1 MEPLRREWPLLVWV
15 PVEVH
20 HRDDAQRDGV
30 CDVYQLLIGIDRE
43 VPDGI
48 HQLSVIGEVPVPD
61 GWAIAYDALADP
73 RLRLALGAEVA
84 PDLAFRSSVVMSG
97 DHSNTS
103 LVFDEKWVLK
113 LYRRLHEGPNPD
125 VELTVAL
132 GRQGLDI
139 IPVPVSVWRRDAWDL
154 GILRRL
160 VGKAQDGLERS
171 RTSLDDM
178 FSHRCAPAES
188 RADIGP
194 DAELLGRTVADLHV
208 GLAAAFDIEPTDGHA
223 LAEALLSELHRVE
236 RGPIDVAAVAAAYER
251 LSSAGDLGW
260 NIRAHGDLH
269 LGQVLRTKS
278 GWTIIDFEGEPSRAL
293 EERRRLWS
301 PLRDVAGMIRS
312 FHYAS
317 EMACAAWLGEEDD
330 GDGDVPGAV
339 DPPQREL
346 RLLAEAWEE
355 RAVTAF
361 LRGYTSVDEVHRLLP
376 TERTSRDAL
385 LTLFELDKAVYEVA
399 YEMGHRPELAGIPAA
414 AIVRLADVDRA
425 PRW

>member
-1 MEPLRREWPLLVWV
+1 MVWA
-15 PVEVH
+15 PIEVH
-20 HRDDAQRDGV
+20 HRTASGAIEHE
-30 CDVYQLLIGIDRE
+30 VYQLLIGIDRE
-43 VPDGI
+43 APPGVEAR
-48 HQLSVIGEVPVPD
+48 SVIGDVPVPD
-61 GWAIAYDALADP
+61 GWAVAYEALADP

-84 PDLAFRSSVVMSG
+84 PDLAFRSSVLMGG

-103 LVFDEKWVLK
+103 LIFDDKWVLK

-154 GILRRL
+154 AILRRL
-160 VGKAQDGLERS
+160 VAKARDGLEVS
-171 RTSLDDM
+171 RASLDDVLER
-178 FSHRCAPAES
+178 RCSPAQS
-188 RADIGP
+188 RLDIDA

-208 GLAAAFDIEPTDGHA
+208 GLAAAFDIEPTNGPDLAAA
-223 LAEALLSELHRVE
+223 LTAELHRVA
-236 RGPIDVAAVAAAYER
+236 PPPVDVAAVALAYER
-251 LSSAGDLGW
+251 LAAAGDLGW

-269 LGQVLRTKS
+269 LGQVLRTKT

-293 EERRRLWS
+293 DERRRLWS
-301 PLRDVAGMIRS
+301 PLRDLAGMIRS

-317 EMACAAWLGEEDD
+317 EMALSAWITDEVEPAGSI
-330 GDGDVPGAV
+330 

-346 RLLAEAWEE
+346 RLLAESWEE

-361 LRGYTSVDEVHRLLP
+361 LRGYTSVGEVHRLLP
-376 TERTSRDAL
+376 TERVSRDAL
-385 LTLFELDKAVYEVA
+385 LTLFELDKAIYEVA
-399 YEMGHRPELAGIPAA
+399 YELGHRPDLAEIPAS
-414 AIVRLADVDRA
+414 AIVRLSNIDRQ

>member
-1 MEPLRREWPLLVWV
+1 MEPLRREWPLLVWA

-20 HRDDAQRDGV
+20 YRDDTTAAADS
-30 CDVYQLLIGIDRE
+30 DAYQLLIGIDRE
-43 VPDGI
+43 IPEGVPAR
-48 HQLSVIGEVPVPD
+48 SVIGEVPVPD

-84 PDLAFRSSVVMSG
+84 PDLTFRSSVIMSG

-103 LVFDEKWVLK
+103 LVFDDKWVLK

-154 GILRRL
+154 AILRRF
-160 VGKAQDGLERS
+160 VGKAQDGMELS
-171 RTSLDDM
+171 RASLDDM
-178 FSHRCAPAES
+178 LGRRCAPAES
-188 RADIGP
+188 RVDIGP
-194 DAELLGRTVADLHV
+194 DAELLGRTVAELHV

-223 LAEALLSELHRVE
+223 LAEALTAELHRVA
-236 RGPIDVAAVAAAYER
+236 RGPVDATMVAAAYER

-278 GWTIIDFEGEPSRAL
+278 GWTVIDFEGEPSRAL

-317 EMACAAWLGEEDD
+317 EMACAAWLGDD
-330 GDGDVPGAV
+330 DDDVPGAV

-376 TERTSRDAL
+376 AERTSRDAL
-385 LTLFELDKAVYEVA
+385 LTLFELDKAIYEVA
-399 YEMGHRPELAGIPAA
+399 YEMGHRPELMGIPAE
-414 AIVRLADVDRA
+414 AIVRLADIDRT